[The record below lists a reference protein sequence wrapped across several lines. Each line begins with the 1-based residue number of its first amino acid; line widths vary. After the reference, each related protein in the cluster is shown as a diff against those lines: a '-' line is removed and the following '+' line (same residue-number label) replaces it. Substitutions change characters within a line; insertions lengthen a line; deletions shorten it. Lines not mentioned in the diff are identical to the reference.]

1 VTDPAAIPA
10 RPDDPN
16 GTRSTAVVL
25 LVLIAPAAFVVPF
38 LGPVAATIVTVVLA
52 ATLGDTVWPVR
63 KGITALA
70 GVLVVVVIVL
80 VFAIGAAAGMG
91 NVVAFQL
98 IPLCGPDPGTVW
110 IVAALAGVVGYG
122 LLAAISVRRGVIWLW
137 PVAAAAGAGLYLVT
151 WAVTAR
157 ALDVTWIC

>member
-1 VTDPAAIPA
+1 MTDPEPIPA

-16 GTRSTAVVL
+16 GGGIAIVL
-25 LVLIAPAAFVVPF
+25 LLLVPPAAFVIPF
-38 LGPVAATIVTVVLA
+38 FGPVAATIVTVVLA

-63 KGITALA
+63 KGVAALA
-70 GVLVVVVIVL
+70 GVLVAVATVL
-80 VFAIGAAAGMG
+80 AFAIGVAAGMG

-98 IPLCGPDPGTVW
+98 IPLCGPDPGTAWV
-110 IVAALAGVVGYG
+110 VAALAGVVGYG
-122 LLAAISVRRGVIWLW
+122 LVAAISVRRGVIWLW